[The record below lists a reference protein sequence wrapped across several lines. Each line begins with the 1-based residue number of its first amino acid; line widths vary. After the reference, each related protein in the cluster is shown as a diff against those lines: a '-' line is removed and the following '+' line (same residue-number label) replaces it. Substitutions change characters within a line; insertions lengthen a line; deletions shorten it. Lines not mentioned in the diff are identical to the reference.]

1 MLDKGGR
8 MDAMEWLRQW
18 EDSPQVRDLV
28 KQLSVLTNDF
38 QAAHAVDDERFVLKA
53 AGAFF
58 VHVAVATATQH
69 GIPTCCGLQWKS
81 IRLAIEHPFW
91 PTIIDSGACVRPTF
105 IAPEP
110 TVLILGS
117 QSCRVG
123 PHYYTASFLH
133 DKSALWLV

>member
-1 MLDKGGR
+1 

-18 EDSPQVRDLV
+18 EESPQVRDLV

-81 IRLAIEHPFW
+81 IRLAIEHSSW
-91 PTIIDSGACVRPTF
+91 PTIIDSGWWGAMEQRTGLR
-105 IAPEP
+105 A
-110 TVLILGS
+110 G
-117 QSCRVG
+117 
-123 PHYYTASFLH
+123 
-133 DKSALWLV
+133 

>member
-1 MLDKGGR
+1 

-18 EDSPQVRDLV
+18 EESPQVRDLV

-69 GIPTCCGLQWKS
+69 GIPTDV
-81 IRLAIEHPFW
+81 
-91 PTIIDSGACVRPTF
+91 IDQIGCKPSPARSRTAKPYTREIGAQT
-105 IAPEP
+105 PERH
-110 TVLILGS
+110 S
-117 QSCRVG
+117 Q
-123 PHYYTASFLH
+123 
-133 DKSALWLV
+133 D